1 MYTKTALIAVLA
13 GSATAVFDVRPDRIR
28 RDVVP
33 RQTELSADP
42 CLNALGTVYANA
54 PTPPPKILSYEMTAP
69 PQTDPCSITVP
80 AELSAE
86 YSSYTSELLS
96 WVDANS
102 ASIAS
107 AVSVCSTLSEFETE
121 IPLCTAELGS
131 GAMESGSSVPK
142 TTAAGGDFPKST
154 GETKTGA
161 AAGTGAG
168 VSATSGRNNP
178 TQVPVNVGTRQT
190 GMIAAAAVAA
200 GLVGV
205 AAFL

>member
-1 MYTKTALIAVLA
+1 MYAKTTLIAALA

-33 RQTELSADP
+33 RQTELAADP

-80 AELSAE
+80 AELSAD

-107 AVSVCSTLSEFETE
+107 AVSVCSTLSDFETE
-121 IPLCTAELGS
+121 IPLCTAEPVG
-131 GAMESGSSVPK
+131 GATASGSSAPK
-142 TTAAGGDFPKST
+142 TTAAGGDYPSAT

-168 VSATSGRNNP
+168 VSATSGRNSP
-178 TQVPVNVGTRQT
+178 TQIAVNAGPRQT

-200 GLVGV
+200 GFVGV